1 MVRLKIEAGVS
12 RRVIPE
18 GVREEGRKDASSRTR
33 GGKAK
38 DNSVMGERLV
48 VTKRMIEKFF
58 YDSLEFNFAG
68 KGASIIFQ
76 L

>member
-38 DNSVMGERLV
+38 DNSG
-48 VTKRMIEKFF
+48 
-58 YDSLEFNFAG
+58 DG
-68 KGASIIFQ
+68 
-76 L
+76 